1 MSRLVRGLA
10 FAVALAMVL
19 FSGLAF
25 AQGVS
30 VTCSVQSTPDVPSKV
45 AVKNNGSTAVAA
57 GAYMWTVVTTGQPNK
72 TGDVPALAAGQQ
84 VVLANVGL
92 TSGQVG
98 TCAVSLKGPAHL
110 STTPKVVVAQ
120 PVNVGKV
127 SCLVASTPDVPS
139 KVIVKN
145 GSPFAVA
152 AGKLTWTVVT
162 TGQPDKSGP
171 VPALAVGQELTLSN
185 VGLHSGQVGTCSI
198 KANP

>member
-57 GAYMWTVVTTGQPNK
+57 GAYVWTVVTTGQPNK

-84 VVLANVGL
+84 VVLTNVGL
-92 TSGQVG
+92 YSGQVG

-110 STTPKVVVAQ
+110 SMTPKVVVAQ
-120 PVNVGKV
+120 PLGKV

-171 VPALAVGQELTLSN
+171 VPALAVGQEMTLSN